1 MSVQVKLSL
10 LSAGGLVFALTHVS
24 PACFAE
30 SETIYIKPKQ
40 TQVSTTQPKITGNY
54 EQLVDLQRDAV
65 KQAVIKAKAAT
76 QEMQKIRSAI
86 KKYEAEAELKRQ
98 QEAAPVQLAPSAV
111 APERSV
117 SLRSLEE
124 GEMPEDGEKEKEVE
138 EQTAPQSAD

>member
-1 MSVQVKLSL
+1 MSVQVRLSL
-10 LSAGGLVFALTHVS
+10 LSAGGLVLALTQIS

-30 SETIYIKPKQ
+30 SETVYIKPKQ
-40 TQVSTTQPKITGNY
+40 TAVSTTQPKITGNY

-86 KKYEAEAELKRQ
+86 KQYETEAELKRQ
-98 QEAAPVQLAPSAV
+98 QEAASEQPAPADA
-111 APERSV
+111 APERSG

-124 GEMPEDGEKEKEVE
+124 GEKPEEG
-138 EQTAPQSAD
+138 QFAD

>member
-1 MSVQVKLSL
+1 MSVQVRLSL
-10 LSAGGLVFALTHVS
+10 LSAGGLVLALTQIS

-40 TQVSTTQPKITGNY
+40 TTVSTTQSKITGNY

-86 KKYEAEAELKRQ
+86 KKYETEAELKRQ
-98 QEAAPVQLAPSAV
+98 QEAASEQPAPADA
-111 APERSV
+111 APEHSG

-124 GEMPEDGEKEKEVE
+124 GEKPEEG
-138 EQTAPQSAD
+138 QFAD